1 MTTRLYLLYSL
12 SMKTSIP
19 TKTKTEAENTSIA
32 VAQTARRG
40 RPTKAQIEERK
51 VQADF
56 LSKCDL
62 DERALCT
69 RVIRLNRENYW
80 LASLMRQILQLDAAN
95 RKRVNIEDI
104 RALLNN
110 FDTIDTL
117 ATNARKLGPIW
128 SDNPVLKAIRD
139 NWAEIDEYK
148 DSCDLR
154 RIIESAHQ
162 K

>member
-1 MTTRLYLLYSL
+1 M
-12 SMKTSIP
+12 
-19 TKTKTEAENTSIA
+19 
-32 VAQTARRG
+32 
-40 RPTKAQIEERK
+40 
-51 VQADF
+51 QADF